1 MSFTP
6 IPLPQRVSRTRKSH
20 STRQSS
26 QVLERMLETTHTL
39 DHRAE
44 TRSPRGQGL
53 PQGEVRDVDLERAN
67 GAGRIVLAGEGTGA
81 RIADI
86 YQKFPIR
93 LLLPKVDDHPYREVV
108 IINSSGGI
116 AGGDRLEIEVVA
128 LNRAS
133 VSVTTQAAE
142 KIYRALD
149 RPARI
154 LTKLKASESA
164 KLAWLPQE
172 TIVFDG
178 ARIARQT
185 EIDLCSGAEIIA
197 LEWLVLGRIES
208 GEEVRGGYILDSWRI
223 KLDGRLVWVDGFF
236 VADETFAHL
245 HRKALL
251 SRWKAI
257 GTLIYFGPRLDARL
271 ETLREIAASLDCQCA
286 ATIVGAIIIV
296 RVAAA
301 ASADLKRGLR
311 SLLDRF
317 SLELVPGPF
326 GVPKMWSC

>member
-1 MSFTP
+1 MF
-6 IPLPQRVSRTRKSH
+6 
-20 STRQSS
+20 
-26 QVLERMLETTHTL
+26 EATHEPG
-39 DHRAE
+39 RREE
-44 TRSPRGQGL
+44 TRSPGRQGL
-53 PQGEVRDVDLERAN
+53 PDEDARDVDLERAS
-67 GAGRIVLAGEGTGA
+67 GAGRVVLAGEGTGA

-86 YQKFPIR
+86 YQKFPIS
-93 LLLPKVDDHPYREVV
+93 LVFPKVDDHLCEKVV
-108 IINSSGGI
+108 IINSSGGV

-128 LNRAS
+128 RNQAS

-154 LTKLKASESA
+154 STKLKVYGSA

-172 TIVFDG
+172 TIVFNG
-178 ARIARQT
+178 ARITRQT
-185 EIDLCSGAEIIA
+185 EIDLCSGAEMIA

-208 GEEVRGGYILDSWRI
+208 GEEVLGGYIRDSWRI
-223 KLDGRLVWVDGFF
+223 RLDGRLVWADGFL
-236 VADETFAHL
+236 VADEMFAHL
-245 HRKALL
+245 HRQALL

-257 GTLIYFGPRLDARL
+257 GTLIYFGPCLGARL
-271 ETLREIAASLDCQCA
+271 VVLREIAASLDCHCA
-286 ATIVGAIIIV
+286 ATIVGGIIIV

-301 ASADLKRGLR
+301 AGADLKRGLR

-317 SLELVPGPF
+317 SLELGPGPF